1 MAAHT
6 AGFAIFL
13 ILTTLS
19 FPSATAWCSSCPS
32 PSPPKRPP
40 PTPTPTPT
48 PPSPGNG
55 GGKCP
60 IDALKLGVCA
70 DVLGALLNVTL
81 GKPPKEPC
89 CPLLSGLLDLEA
101 ALCLC
106 TALDLN
112 LLGSHLNVPLDLSLL
127 LNFCGKR
134 VPKGFQ
140 CP

>member
-1 MAAHT
+1 MAALT
-6 AGFAIFL
+6 AGFAILL
-13 ILTTLS
+13 ILNTLS
-19 FPSATAWCSSCPS
+19 FPFATAWCSSCPS
-32 PSPPKRPP
+32 PSPPKKP
-40 PTPTPTPT
+40 PT
-48 PPSPGNG
+48 PPSPSNG

-112 LLGSHLNVPLDLSLL
+112 LLGAHLNVPLDLSLL
-127 LNFCGKR
+127 LNYCGKR